1 MVKTVSVVVFI
12 GIVIIALLNN
22 LQSFSEFIQYVLL
35 LGITHN
41 ILALALGFLVAK
53 GFKLSV
59 KNTKTISIE
68 TGIQNSGI
76 GLLLIF
82 TFFNGLG
89 GMALMAAFWGVWHIV
104 SGLLLAYFWSAK
116 SVLKTQQS

>member
-1 MVKTVSVVVFI
+1 MSVVVFI